1 MRIIAGKYKKS
12 NLFSVPGNTSRP
24 TTDYIKELI
33 FSVIQDCHDDI
44 VLDLFS
50 GSGGLSFE
58 ALSRGAKFATMVD
71 FSDKSIKTMKKNI
84 EKLKCTE
91 NCRIYKKRASAYIKK
106 CDEKYDIILLDPP
119 YNKNMVNETIS
130 LIFEYQLLK
139 PNGKII
145 IEHSSH
151 EKISQEWQE
160 KLCFSK
166 KNGETTISMLA

>member
-1 MRIIAGKYKKS
+1 
-12 NLFSVPGNTSRP
+12 
-24 TTDYIKELI
+24 
-33 FSVIQDCHDDI
+33 
-44 VLDLFS
+44 
-50 GSGGLSFE
+50 
-58 ALSRGAKFATMVD
+58 MVD